1 MDDLKKWPLYEGYN
15 ILFFVMKFVFTALTL
30 SCPIPGG
37 IFTPTFC
44 MGAVLGQIY
53 AAFLFM
59 ILNAFGATHLMQFRG
74 IYSILGAAAFC
85 GSVTRTVSVAMI
97 VLELNGHLSHACPL
111 MVCVLSSYAI
121 SEWIKPQSFFELL
134 AELTG
139 LHKRRDGKGSILTK
153 DILA

>member
-1 MDDLKKWPLYEGYN
+1 MDDIHKWPLYEGYN
-15 ILFFVMKFVFTALTL
+15 ILFFIMKFVFTALTL

-59 ILNAFGATHLMQFRG
+59 ILNFFGATHLMQFRG
-74 IYSILGAAAFC
+74 VYSILGAAAFC

-111 MVCVLSSYAI
+111 MVCVLSSYTI
-121 SEWIKPQSFFELL
+121 SEWIRP
-134 AELTG
+134 
-139 LHKRRDGKGSILTK
+139 
-153 DILA
+153 